1 MKIGDKIKLIREK
14 ERNFNQKSIAD
25 IIGIN
30 LRSYQNIE
38 NNVSDITFNR
48 LEQVAKALEV
58 TTTYIINYGENKGS
72 FSNQFNNYE
81 GNKGTNIMHQGND
94 IDTIHKMYAQMLA
107 MKDQIIESK
116 KMNLL
121 GY

>member
-94 IDTIHKMYAQMLA
+94 IDTIHKMYTQMLA
-107 MKDQIIESK
+107 MKDEIIADK
-116 KMNLL
+116 KRL
-121 GY
+121 Y